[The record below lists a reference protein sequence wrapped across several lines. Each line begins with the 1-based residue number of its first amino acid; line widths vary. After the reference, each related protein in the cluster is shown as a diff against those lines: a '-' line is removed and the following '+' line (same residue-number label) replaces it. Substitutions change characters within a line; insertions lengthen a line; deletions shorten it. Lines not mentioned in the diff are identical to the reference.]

1 MMEVQDMSAK
11 FTVGFVG
18 IGMMGVPMATCLAAA
33 GWPVRVYDVRP
44 EALAPFAGR
53 EGVVVAAS
61 PADVVAG
68 AALVITMLPNGKIVR
83 EAVLGQGGLAAAMSP
98 GTVLADMSTSYP
110 LETTALAA
118 ELEGTGIHMVD
129 APVSGGVWRAELGKL
144 TIMAGGEAAVIDRIE
159 PALAAMGTVYRTG
172 ALGSGHAMK
181 VLNNYLSA
189 SGLAA
194 ACEAVLI
201 GKRFGLDPDVMA
213 DVFNVSTGRSNAT
226 EVNLKQQVNNE
237 KYASGFTMGLM
248 AKDLR
253 MAHALAGD
261 MAVDAQGLAAC
272 AELYARA
279 EEALGG
285 KADHTAVMKIIGGQ
299 S

>member
-1 MMEVQDMSAK
+1 MV
-11 FTVGFVG
+11 
-18 IGMMGVPMATCLAAA
+18 TCLAAA
-33 GWPVRVYDVRP
+33 GWPVRIYDTRP
-44 EALAPFAGR
+44 VALAPFVGR
-53 EGVVVAAS
+53 EGVTVAAS

-83 EAVLGQGGLAAAMSP
+83 DAVLGQGGLAAAMAP
-98 GTVLADMSTSYP
+98 GAVLVDMSTSYP
-110 LETTALAA
+110 LETTGLAE
-118 ELEGTGIHMVD
+118 ELAGTGIHLVD
-129 APVSGGVWRAELGKL
+129 APVSGGVWRAELGTL
-144 TIMAGGEAAVIDRIE
+144 TIMAGGEVAVIDRVE
-159 PALAAMGTVYRTG
+159 PALAAMGKVFRTG
-172 ALGSGHAMK
+172 GLGSGHAMK

-226 EVNLKQQVNNE
+226 EVKLKQQVNNG
-237 KYASGFTMGLM
+237 KYAAGFTMELM

-261 MAVDAQGLAAC
+261 MAVDAPGLAAC
-272 AELYARA
+272 AGLYARA

-285 KADHTAVMKIIGGQ
+285 KADHTAVMKVIAGDA
-299 S
+299 